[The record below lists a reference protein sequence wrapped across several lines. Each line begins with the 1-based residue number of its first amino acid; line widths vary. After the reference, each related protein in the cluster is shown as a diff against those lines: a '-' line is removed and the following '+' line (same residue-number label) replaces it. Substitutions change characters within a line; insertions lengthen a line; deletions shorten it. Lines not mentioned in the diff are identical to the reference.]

1 MSAYALDPN
10 TSADIMDHAR
20 MNPMQPMDLSPAW
33 YAGAWKTPV
42 TGLASAVNDAALLL
56 GDAATPV
63 LRSSIGQPIDKM
75 FGTHV
80 DEWLVSEQ
88 QKQHDNIKNWAPD
101 PRTTGVLGN
110 AVHGLFN
117 IVPEVMLG
125 GPETAGILQG
135 YKGFKGGQ
143 QDGLDTNTAF
153 GKGVIDGVTAWAGVK
168 IPLTLAPKLGAA
180 ANVAASGAANVGFGM
195 ASRGV
200 TSEYLRQNGY
210 ADMADQY
217 KILDQSAMVVDLII
231 GGGFGALVHYGP
243 TGRALRNEVMADR
256 VRPSD
261 VDAALTLNEQ
271 LHIELDTAP
280 GIPVDVATRAA
291 HVESMNGALESL
303 LLGEP
308 VHVDAAVTRGEF
320 IENPTAA
327 ETRVQVR
334 DAVADHMGPEWKVF
348 EAELRARGLPLD
360 DIDQSAVVRF
370 EPQPRAPETAPDAAP
385 KTQDDRKTIKNKA
398 GEIFIDTRGGTDR
411 FHGTSRELAGLS
423 DEYAMSG
430 DNRNIYG
437 QGFYTT
443 DAADISHGYMRKGRN
458 GSPSLY
464 KVNERGAPKLFDM
477 EAPMSPEFKNMAKT
491 VFGDLY
497 TESNLDGKPVKS
509 ARELYDEVRAES
521 KNEGL
526 TRDEVQEMF
535 DSVRYNLEKQG
546 YHGFSHL
553 GGTATGHTPHSVKIF
568 WTPEAHIEVVKSDIG
583 GYQRD
588 VENSGP
594 APAQKSYNEMNHLER
609 AKAREQKLAAQLETA
624 NRNAANRAAARNA
637 AEDGGPTAPH
647 QVATHA
653 DHVDVAPIMAEHT
666 DMEIPAGDG
675 KPLQAA
681 DVLAQSDAE
690 IASAKQDS
698 QGFDAAITCLLRN

>member
-117 IVPEVMLG
+117 IIPEVMLG

-280 GIPVDVATRAA
+280 GIPVDVASRAA

-303 LLGEP
+303 RLGEP

-360 DIDQSAVVRF
+360 DIDQSPVVRF
-370 EPQPRAPETAPDAAP
+370 EPQPRAPEAATDAAP
-385 KTQDDRKTIKNKA
+385 KPEGK
-398 GEIFIDTRGGTDR
+398 
-411 FHGTSRELAGLS
+411 RE
-423 DEYAMSG
+423 
-430 DNRNIYG
+430 
-437 QGFYTT
+437 
-443 DAADISHGYMRKGRN
+443 
-458 GSPSLY
+458 
-464 KVNERGAPKLFDM
+464 
-477 EAPMSPEFKNMAKT
+477 PE
-491 VFGDLY
+491 LQ
-497 TESNLDGKPVKS
+497 TEQQN
-509 ARELYDEVRAES
+509 
-521 KNEGL
+521 
-526 TRDEVQEMF
+526 
-535 DSVRYNLEKQG
+535 
-546 YHGFSHL
+546 
-553 GGTATGHTPHSVKIF
+553 
-568 WTPEAHIEVVKSDIG
+568 
-583 GYQRD
+583 
-588 VENSGP
+588 
-594 APAQKSYNEMNHLER
+594 KSYNEMNHLER

-666 DMEIPAGDG
+666 DMEIPAPDG
-675 KPLQAA
+675 KPLPAA

-698 QGFDAAITCLLRN
+698 EGFDAAITCLLRN